1 MYIMTCDGYP
11 LLDTHNDDYILGS
24 PRVKNE
30 VNTVGEGSFK
40 IYSNHP
46 NIDKLTS
53 LKSIFEVKDEYGVI
67 FRGRMTENTK
77 DINNGKDVDLEGVMA
92 FFNDSVVR
100 PYVFPD
106 DFEEDAEYQAAASE
120 SAEQAALDG
129 GVVRFY
135 LKWLIERHNEQ
146 VESFQRFKLGNV
158 TVYDKNNH
166 IERDSS
172 IYPSTWKELSDK
184 TFNSSLGGYL
194 CIRYESD
201 GNYIDYLREFT
212 GVNEQGITYGENM
225 LDISQN
231 TNASGTYSAI
241 IPFGAETSQSNG
253 DVYEGMYGDIVGG
266 ATKPLT
272 IESLPDGNIT
282 DDIVKE
288 GDMLYSI
295 KARAAYGLRIAPREE
310 TTWEDVEVAENLQ
323 TKGVEFL
330 EGNSTKIP
338 NTIKVTAVD
347 LNCTDSQIRSFRI
360 YKKIPVH
367 TTAHGISENFDLTA
381 LDIDLLNPQNTKITV
396 GKTVFSFTEQQT
408 KQQNYLDKILGSYA
422 TTQRVVNGFQK
433 TETLIEK
440 SSTDILLK
448 VSQEYATSETL
459 KDYVTNET
467 LKDYSTTKD
476 VESKIVAGIDGI
488 DLSVYA
494 KETEVSKT
502 LESYATNETLKSYA
516 KTTEVESKISAAV
529 GGINLSV
536 YATKTELKDYAKTS
550 EVSAQISLAV
560 DTDALIS
567 KINLAANQ
575 LIINSDNFTL
585 TADGKIKATNGEFSG
600 IITATNGGQIGNWSI
615 VEGSLSH
622 TDKATWAEIKISPT
636 ELYTKKYLDGGLDYE
651 TYSVAWADISSLV
664 YALKDYKVVLKN
676 MASSNGLTSNYTIET
691 SEGAMRFTFKRG
703 LLTSVVYA

>member
-106 DFEEDAEYQAAASE
+106 DFEDDAEYQAAASE

-396 GKTVFSFTEQQT
+396 GKTVFTFTEQQT

-433 TETLIEK
+433 TESLIEK

-448 VSQEYATSETL
+448 VSQAYATSEAL
-459 KDYVTNET
+459 EDYTET
-467 LKDYSTTKD
+467 VNTK
-476 VESKIVAGIDGI
+476 
-488 DLSVYA
+488 L
-494 KETEVSKT
+494 
-502 LESYATNETLKSYA
+502 
-516 KTTEVESKISAAV
+516 
-529 GGINLSV
+529 
-536 YATKTELKDYAKTS
+536 ELKIGTNDNDQIVSMLNASANEINITSNRLAISSDY
-550 EVSAQISLAV
+550 
-560 DTDALIS
+560 
-567 KINLAANQ
+567 
-575 LIINSDNFTL
+575 FTL
-585 TADGKIKATNGEFSG
+585 TREGR
-600 IITATNGGQIGNWSI
+600 ITATSGEIAGFTISNTKMYREYWS
-615 VEGSLSH
+615 G
-622 TDKATWAEIKISPT
+622 TDKYETEIENGSNPHIRVAEPYYESNLFPERLKFWKKSKGGFSIEDVIAIGSGFIS
-636 ELYTKKYLDGGLDYE
+636 LKDKSYNVYDLYLDTL
-651 TYSVAWADISSLV
+651 TNTVRF
-664 YALKDYKVVLKN
+664 KV
-676 MASSNGLTSNYTIET
+676 NG
-691 SEGAMRFTFKRG
+691 K
-703 LLTSVVYA
+703 